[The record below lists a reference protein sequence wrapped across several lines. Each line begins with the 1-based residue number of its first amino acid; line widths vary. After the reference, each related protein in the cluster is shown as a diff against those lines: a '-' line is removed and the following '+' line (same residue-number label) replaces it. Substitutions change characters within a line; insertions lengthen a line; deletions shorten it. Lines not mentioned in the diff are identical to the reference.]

1 MFMRSILVVCLLAA
15 ASSAFAQGSKNA
27 ADLPGPVADWIAKAR
42 QDCPKGFSDA
52 GAVEKIPLTG
62 DGRAGYAIDPH
73 KFACDAA
80 PGLYGGLG
88 PASIELFVTLP
99 SGQVV
104 HAGGVVALGF
114 KVTPYPDGGAP
125 VIAFDTHEVKERAGS
140 VDRYR
145 WDGSRFAIMDRRSL
159 ALPPDEN

>member
-1 MFMRSILVVCLLAA
+1 MFMRSIFVLFLLAA
-15 ASSAFAQGSKNA
+15 ASGSFAQGTKNA
-27 ADLPGPVADWIAKAR
+27 ADLPGPVTDWIAKLR

-52 GAVEKIPLTG
+52 GAVEKISLTG
-62 DGRAGYAIDPH
+62 DGKPGYAIDPH
-73 KFACDAA
+73 KFACDAS

-104 HAGGVVALGF
+104 HAGGIVALGY
-114 KVTPYPDGGAP
+114 KVIAYPDGGAP
-125 VIAFDTHEVKERAGS
+125 VIAFDTHDVKERAGS
-140 VDRYR
+140 IDRYR
-145 WDGSRFAIMDRRSL
+145 WDGHSFAVMDRRSL